1 MNSQKDLHEIFSAPR
16 VGIARHLGVDE
27 SESSTAA
34 RPTAPQELRT
44 PSSSPPRRTG
54 TVSVVN
60 GGSKSV
66 TLGFNSSD
74 ANAISKLSVTSGL
87 SMQPSGWSGPSA
99 FNCATVKSGSG
110 CVLTLTYAP
119 TADASGTL
127 TIAYSYTNSDGV
139 VKTGSTAILYASTAH
154 DTVSATAAPRRAESN
169 AVVGASQ
176 VVALTFTSDDGNPA
190 TALTV
195 TTLTALPTGWTS
207 AAGSFTC
214 ATVSTGSGCLLPLT
228 FAPSAAGRGTL
239 TLNYTYTDNA
249 GAARTETVSLGL
261 CDDRSRQHRRRCR
274 HLRPG
279 QINAVI
285 GGAPQSVG
293 VTFAT
298 DDHNLA
304 TALAVTTDL
313 TALPSGWSATGS
325 SFACASVSTGNGCQL
340 HLSYAPTAAASGTY

>member
-1 MNSQKDLHEIFSAPR
+1 MKFSRLRGLALL
-16 VGIARHLGVDE
+16 GILGLMSPVLNGC
-27 SESSTAA
+27 SSNSSTG
-34 RPTAPQELRT
+34 TQDTIVVT
-44 PSSSPPRRTG
+44 PSATG

-154 DTVSATAAPRRAESN
+154 DTVSATAAPAGQIN

-195 TTLTALPTGWTS
+195 TTLTGLPSGWTS
-207 AAGSFTC
+207 AADSFTC

-228 FAPSAAGRGTL
+228 FAPSAAGSGTL

-249 GAARTETVSLGL
+249 GAAKNGTVSLAYATTAHDNIVGAAAP
-261 CDDRSRQHRRRCR
+261 S
-274 HLRPG
+274 G

-293 VTFAT
+293 DTFAT

-313 TALPSGWSATGS
+313 TALPSGWSASGS
-325 SFACASVSTGNGCQL
+325 SFACA
-340 HLSYAPTAAASGTY
+340 